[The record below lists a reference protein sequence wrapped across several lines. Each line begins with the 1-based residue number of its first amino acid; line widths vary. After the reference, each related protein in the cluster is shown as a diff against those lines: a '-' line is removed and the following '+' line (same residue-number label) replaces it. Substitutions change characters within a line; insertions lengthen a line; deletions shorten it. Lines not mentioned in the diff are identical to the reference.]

1 MILKKLLCF
10 TLFLSANSLFLPGQE
25 AARIEPTDMSIPTVP
40 AFQMLDANSP
50 LVNQPGVVNEFKV
63 DWSFKS
69 YRLQPNL
76 ALEFQ
81 PIWAMVYNRP
91 DLKKY
96 RKANAFSR
104 QLSTLSLSGGNLDQN
119 DTVRLVAGAVKI
131 NLFRS
136 YDPLLDTTV
145 FEEINSL
152 YVEEVVK
159 LDSQIKELRDKRR
172 RVKDPAMRYD
182 LDQQISDLL
191 DERFLLARNT
201 REQIREKVR
210 TVSSERWNTAHLDLA
225 VGQSYRFLRPFQESF
240 DSIELNRNG
249 FSIWLNGG
257 MGLSRRTLLTGL
269 LKLDN
274 FQVDFPDSLGVIVM
288 DTLFV
293 DPSTGEVEVEEREV
307 SEMVIRTGNRRN
319 ISLGVN
325 LRYGSPRFNG
335 YVELVARS
343 NRIPTF
349 SDVKWDRG
357 GDYNGRTDVFKFKQ
371 SVLHREYIVSVGGE
385 WRMHNNVLL
394 SYGLRTF
401 VDHRLRFR
409 NLYPVINITCLMR

>member
-1 MILKKLLCF
+1 MLNK
-10 TLFLSANSLFLPGQE
+10 TLSLFLFLGIKSLFLMGQE
-25 AARIEPTDMSIPTVP
+25 TARIEPTDMSIPTVP

-136 YDPLLDTTV
+136 YDPLLDTAV

-159 LDSQIKELRDKRR
+159 LDGQIKELRDKRR
-172 RVKDPAMRYD
+172 RVKDPGMRYD
-182 LDQQISDLL
+182 LDKQISDLL
-191 DERFLLARNT
+191 DERFLLARST

-225 VGQSYRFLRPFQESF
+225 IGQSYRFLRPFEDSF

-274 FQVDFPDSLGVIVM
+274 FQVDFPDSLGVIVV

-293 DPSTGEVEVEEREV
+293 DPNTGEVEVEEREV
-307 SEMVIRTGNRRN
+307 SEIVIRTGQRRN

-343 NRIPTF
+343 NRLPTF
-349 SDVKWDRG
+349 ADVKWDRG

-401 VDHRLRFR
+401 VDHQFRFR
-409 NLYPVINITCLMR
+409 NVFPVVNITCLMR